1 MFLSKNLDQIREHI
15 PTNVPRSMLGSVGD
29 EGGAAGSGVEL
40 RMDESR
46 KELGITHCKRDV
58 FLNM

>member
-1 MFLSKNLDQIREHI
+1 
-15 PTNVPRSMLGSVGD
+15 MLRSVGD

-40 RMDESR
+40 RMDVSR

-58 FLNM
+58 FLNMRRLEMEVNRYHR